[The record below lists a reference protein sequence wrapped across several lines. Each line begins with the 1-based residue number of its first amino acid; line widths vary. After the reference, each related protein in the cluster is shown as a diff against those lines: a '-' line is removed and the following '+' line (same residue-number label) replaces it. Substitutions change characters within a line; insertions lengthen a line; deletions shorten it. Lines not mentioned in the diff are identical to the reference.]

1 MKAAIGIFIV
11 GFVLLL
17 LLVDGKR
24 VKRVF
29 EFLSVY
35 WFRLAFSFLALF
47 ILNVGAGFFGVYVP
61 VNVVSGL
68 VITILGI
75 PGFVSI
81 FALAII
87 L

>member
-1 MKAAIGIFIV
+1 MKAAIGIAVI

-17 LLVDGKR
+17 LMDKKRIKR
-24 VKRVF
+24 VV
-29 EFLSVY
+29 EFLSIY

-47 ILNVGAGFFGVYVP
+47 IVNVGAGFFGVYVP

-68 VITILGI
+68 IITVLGI
-75 PGFVSI
+75 PGFASI
-81 FALAII
+81 CVLALI